1 MYSGIVDES
10 DKKDSC
16 NDFTA
21 RMMQMCLKSH
31 SLILLLLLRILPKS
45 RILHYFH
52 ISHILGFFCIYMWE
66 EEGEYSGV
74 VLGAGS
80 LF

>member
-21 RMMQMCLKSH
+21 RMMQMCPKSH

-52 ISHILGFFCIYMWE
+52 MSVSLSVTGVMSQLFFII
-66 EEGEYSGV
+66 
-74 VLGAGS
+74 
-80 LF
+80 

>member
-45 RILHYFH
+45 RILQYFH
-52 ISHILGFFCIYMWE
+52 MSVSLSVTGVISQLFFII
-66 EEGEYSGV
+66 
-74 VLGAGS
+74 
-80 LF
+80 

>member
-1 MYSGIVDES
+1 MYSCIVDES

-52 ISHILGFFCIYMWE
+52 MSVSLSVT
-66 EEGEYSGV
+66 GETSQ
-74 VLGAGS
+74 
-80 LF
+80 LFYII

>member
-1 MYSGIVDES
+1 MYSCIVDES

-52 ISHILGFFCIYMWE
+52 MSVSL
-66 EEGEYSGV
+66 SVTGV
-74 VLGAGS
+74 TS
-80 LF
+80 QLFYII

>member
-45 RILHYFH
+45 RICPAVACM
-52 ISHILGFFCIYMWE
+52 LGWSEKPKSWKSKNGQADY
-66 EEGEYSGV
+66 
-74 VLGAGS
+74 
-80 LF
+80 